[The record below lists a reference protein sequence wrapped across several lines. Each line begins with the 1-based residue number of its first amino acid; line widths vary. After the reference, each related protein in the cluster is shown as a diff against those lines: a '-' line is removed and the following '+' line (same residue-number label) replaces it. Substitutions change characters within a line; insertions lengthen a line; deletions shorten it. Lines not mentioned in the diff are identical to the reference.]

1 LIKNVRLALA
11 SFALVAIGAVAG
23 PPARAQAV
31 EQAVYVCPMHP
42 EVAAT
47 APGNCPK
54 CGMALVKTDPVDGDY
69 AIEVEAAPRAPRAG
83 EPLRLRFTVRHPV
96 SGAAVRDLAI
106 VHEKPFHL
114 FVVSQDLEH
123 YQHIH
128 PEPQPDGSLLVALT
142 LPRPGY
148 YKLYADFFPVGGRPQ
163 VIPEALV
170 TADAAGDLASSG
182 ARLVPDLALR
192 KTAGDLVATLQVPGA
207 GLVAG
212 RDEKLVF
219 EVADATTGAPVRDLE
234 PYLGAFGHTLVIS
247 EDTLHYVHAH
257 PVEMLPAGVA
267 EPRGGPVLTFKA
279 LLPKPGRYRMWT
291 QLKRRG
297 VLSTVSFTV
306 EASGTSSPAALNEA
320 R

>member
-1 LIKNVRLALA
+1 
-11 SFALVAIGAVAG
+11 
-23 PPARAQAV
+23 
-31 EQAVYVCPMHP
+31 M
-42 EVAAT
+42 
-47 APGNCPK
+47 
-54 CGMALVKTDPVDGDY
+54 
-69 AIEVEAAPRAPRAG
+69 
-83 EPLRLRFTVRHPV
+83 RLRFTVRHPV
-96 SGAAVRDLAI
+96 SGAGVRDLAI

-114 FVVSQDLEH
+114 FVISQDLEH

-148 YKLYADFFPVGGRPQ
+148 YKLYADFFPLGGRPQ
-163 VIPEALV
+163 VVPEALV

-182 ARLVPDLALR
+182 ARLVPDPALR

-247 EDTLHYVHAH
+247 DDTLHYVHAH
-257 PVEMLPAGVA
+257 PVEPLPARAV
-267 EPRGGPVLTFKA
+267 EPRGGPVL
-279 LLPKPGRYRMWT
+279 
-291 QLKRRG
+291 
-297 VLSTVSFTV
+297 
-306 EASGTSSPAALNEA
+306 
-320 R
+320 